1 MLRKLKLYGE
11 LAKFIGHKEFE
22 IKVHNLPQA
31 ISFLRNN
38 FPEVESYMNPKYYQ
52 VKIGDYQ
59 INKDEL
65 NFPIGQQDIHII
77 PVISG
82 AGGDTFNSILIGGL
96 LIGASFFFP
105 GAGLFGTQS
114 FSGALAAGSQS
125 AIPFVGATGV
135 AGGTVGTL
143 IGTGLSAIGAGLVL
157 QGVGNMLYPTQ
168 DIGFEDN
175 PQISFNFAGTQNT
188 ARAGTPVP
196 IVYGEIF
203 TGSVVISGDIDTE
216 AVQV

>member
-31 ISFLRNN
+31 ISFLVNN
-38 FPEVESYMNPKYYQ
+38 FPGVEAYMNPKLYQ
-52 VKIGDYQ
+52 VRIGNYEINENEIDY
-59 INKDEL
+59 
-65 NFPIGQQDIHII
+65 PIGQQDIHIV

-82 AGGDTFNSILIGGL
+82 AGGGLGRILSGAL

-105 GAGLFGTQS
+105 GAGLFGTYGIG
-114 FSGALAAGSQS
+114 GAAAG
-125 AIPFVGATGV
+125 
-135 AGGTVGTL
+135 AGIGTT
-143 IGTGLSAIGAGLVL
+143 IGTGLSAIGAGLL
-157 QGVGNMLYPTQ
+157 ISGVSEMLFPTQ
-168 DIGFEDN
+168 TTEFEDN

-188 ARAGTPVP
+188 SRAGTPIP

-203 TGSVVISGDIDTE
+203 TGSVVISGDVDT
-216 AVQV
+216 VQVDG

>member
-11 LAKFIGHKEFE
+11 LATFVGHKEFE
-22 IKVHNLPQA
+22 IQVHNLPQA
-31 ISFLRNN
+31 ISFLVNN
-38 FPEVESYMNPKYYQ
+38 FPQVEKYMNPNHYL
-52 VKIGDYQ
+52 VKVGNYEITENEIHD
-59 INKDEL
+59 
-65 NFPIGQQDIHII
+65 PIGQQDIHII

-82 AGGDTFNSILIGGL
+82 AGGDTFNTILLGAA

-105 GAGLFGTQS
+105 GAGLFGTVS
-114 FSGALAAGSQS
+114 TSGQIAAGTTL
-125 AIPFVGATGV
+125 TGFT

-143 IGTGLSAIGAGLVL
+143 IGTGISAIGAGLVL

-168 DIGFEDN
+168 DPSFEDN
-175 PQISFNFAGTQNT
+175 PQISFNFSGTQNT

-203 TGSVVISGDIDTE
+203 TGSVVISGDVDTE
-216 AVQV
+216 AVQA

>member
-22 IKVHNLPQA
+22 IKVHSLHQA
-31 ISFLRNN
+31 ISFLVNN
-38 FPEVESYMNPKYYQ
+38 FPGVEAYMTPKLYQ
-52 VKIGDYQ
+52 VRIGNYEISEDEIDY
-59 INKDEL
+59 
-65 NFPIGQQDIHII
+65 PIGQQDIHIV

-82 AGGDTFNSILIGGL
+82 AGRGFGRFLLGGL

-105 GAGLFGTQS
+105 GAGLFGTTGLL
-114 FSGALAAGSQS
+114 GAGAAG
-125 AIPFVGATGV
+125 
-135 AGGTVGTL
+135 AGIGTA

-157 QGVGNMLYPTQ
+157 SGVSEMLYPTQ
-168 DIGFEDN
+168 TPQFEDS

-203 TGSVVISGDIDTE
+203 TGSVVISGDVDTV
-216 AVQV
+216 AVNA

>member
-31 ISFLRNN
+31 ISFLVNN
-38 FPEVESYMNPKYYQ
+38 FPGVEAYMNPKLYQ
-52 VKIGDYQ
+52 VRIGNYE
-59 INKDEL
+59 INKDEI
-65 NFPIGQQDIHII
+65 NYPIGQQDIHIV

-82 AGGDTFNSILIGGL
+82 AGGGFGRFLTGAF

-105 GAGLFGTQS
+105 GAGLFGTVS
-114 FSGALAAGSQS
+114 TAGKLAAGATSFGGFVAGS
-125 AIPFVGATGV
+125 AI
-135 AGGTVGTL
+135 GTA
-143 IGTGLSAIGAGLVL
+143 IGTGLSAIGAGLL
-157 QGVGNMLYPTQ
+157 LSGVSEMLYPTQ
-168 DIGFEDN
+168 TPEFEDN
-175 PQISFNFAGTQNT
+175 PQISFSFSGTQNT

-203 TGSVVISGDIDTE
+203 TGSVVISGDVDTV
-216 AVQV
+216 AVQA

>member
-22 IKVHNLPQA
+22 IQVHSLPQA
-31 ISFLRNN
+31 ISFLVNN
-38 FPEVESYMNPKYYQ
+38 FPEVEAYMNSKYYQ
-52 VKIGDYQ
+52 VKVGNYEITKDQ
-59 INKDEL
+59 IHD
-65 NFPIGQQDIHII
+65 PIGQQDIHIV

-82 AGGDTFNSILIGGL
+82 AGGDSFGQILLGGL

-105 GAGLFGTQS
+105 GAGLF
-114 FSGALAAGSQS
+114 
-125 AIPFVGATGV
+125 
-135 AGGTVGTL
+135 AGGSAAAQAAAAASPGLALVGTG
-143 IGTGLSAIGAGLVL
+143 ISAIGAGLIL
-157 QGVGNMLYPTQ
+157 QGVGNILYPTQ
-168 DIGFEDN
+168 DPSFEDN
-175 PQISFNFAGTQNT
+175 PQISFSFSGTQNT

-203 TGSVVISGDIDTE
+203 TGSVVISGDVDTI

>member
-11 LAKFIGHKEFE
+11 LAKFVGHKEFE
-22 IKVHNLPQA
+22 IQVHNLPQA
-31 ISFLRNN
+31 ISFLVNN
-38 FPEVESYMNPKYYQ
+38 FPEVEKYMNPKHYL
-52 VKIGDYQ
+52 VKVGNYEITENEIHD
-59 INKDEL
+59 
-65 NFPIGQQDIHII
+65 PIGQQDIHII

-82 AGGDTFNSILIGGL
+82 AGGDTFNTILLGAA

-105 GAGLFGTQS
+105 GAGLFGTVS
-114 FSGALAAGSQS
+114 TSGQIAAGTTL
-125 AIPFVGATGV
+125 TGFT

-143 IGTGLSAIGAGLVL
+143 IGTGLSAIGAGLIL
-157 QGVGNMLYPTQ
+157 QGVGNILYPTE
-168 DIGFEDN
+168 DPSFEDN
-175 PQISFNFAGTQNT
+175 PQISFNFSGTQNT

-216 AVQV
+216 AVQA

>member
-31 ISFLRNN
+31 ISFLVNN
-38 FPEVESYMNPKYYQ
+38 FPGVEAYMNPKLYQ
-52 VKIGDYQ
+52 VRIGNYE
-59 INKDEL
+59 INKDEIDY
-65 NFPIGQQDIHII
+65 PIGQQDIHIV

-82 AGGDTFNSILIGGL
+82 AGGGFGRFLTGAF

-105 GAGLFGTQS
+105 GAGLFGTKS
-114 FSGALAAGSQS
+114 FLGAQ
-125 AIPFVGATGV
+125 V
-135 AGGTVGTL
+135 AGAGIGTA

-157 QGVGNMLYPTQ
+157 SGVSEMLYPTQ
-168 DIGFEDN
+168 QPTFEDN
-175 PQISFNFAGTQNT
+175 PQISFSFSGTQNT

-203 TGSVVISGDIDTE
+203 TGSVVISGDVDTV
-216 AVQV
+216 AVQA

>member
-11 LAKFIGHKEFE
+11 LATFVGHKEFE
-22 IKVHNLPQA
+22 IQVHNLPQA
-31 ISFLRNN
+31 ISFLVNN
-38 FPEVESYMNPKYYQ
+38 FPQVEKYMNPNHYL
-52 VKIGDYQ
+52 VKVGNYEITENEIHD
-59 INKDEL
+59 
-65 NFPIGQQDIHII
+65 PIGQQDIHII

-82 AGGDTFNSILIGGL
+82 AGGDTFNTILLGAA

-105 GAGLFGTQS
+105 GEGLFGTVS
-114 FSGALAAGSQS
+114 TSGQIAAGTTL
-125 AIPFVGATGV
+125 TGFT

-143 IGTGLSAIGAGLVL
+143 IGTGISAIGAGLVL

-168 DIGFEDN
+168 DPSFEDN
-175 PQISFNFAGTQNT
+175 PQISFNFSGTQNT

-203 TGSVVISGDIDTE
+203 TGSVVISGDVDTE
-216 AVQV
+216 AVQA

>member
-11 LAKFIGHKEFE
+11 LASFVGHKEFE
-22 IKVHNLPQA
+22 IEVHNLPQA

-52 VKIGDYQ
+52 VKIGNYE
-59 INKDEL
+59 ISKDEL
-65 NFPIGQQDIHII
+65 DFPIGQQDIHIV

-82 AGGDTFNSILIGGL
+82 AGSGFRNILIGGL

-105 GAGLFGTQS
+105 GAGLFGKTS
-114 FSGALAAGSQS
+114 FLGAAAG
-125 AIPFVGATGV
+125 TGL
-135 AGGTVGTL
+135 GTA
-143 IGTGLSAIGAGLVL
+143 IGTGLSAIGAGLIL
-157 QGVGNMLYPTQ
+157 QGVGEMLYPTQ
-168 DIGFEDN
+168 DPTFEDN
-175 PQISFNFAGTQNT
+175 PQISFNFSGTQNT
-188 ARAGTPVP
+188 GRAGTPVP

-203 TGSVVISGDIDTE
+203 TGSVVISGDVDTE

>member
-11 LAKFIGHKEFE
+11 LATFVGHKEFE
-22 IKVHNLPQA
+22 IQVHNLPQA
-31 ISFLRNN
+31 ISFLINN
-38 FPEVESYMNPKYYQ
+38 FPQVEKYMNPKHYL
-52 VKIGDYQ
+52 VKVGNYEITENEIHD
-59 INKDEL
+59 
-65 NFPIGQQDIHII
+65 PIGQQDIHII

-82 AGGDTFNSILIGGL
+82 AGGDTFNTILLGAA

-105 GAGLFGTQS
+105 GAGLFGTQ
-114 FSGALAAGSQS
+114 
-125 AIPFVGATGV
+125 AIGATGA
-135 AGGTVGTL
+135 AGLAGTGVGTL
-143 IGTGLSAIGAGLVL
+143 IGTGISAIGAGLIL
-157 QGVGNMLYPTQ
+157 QGIGNILYPVEDPT
-168 DIGFEDN
+168 FEDN

-216 AVQV
+216 AVQA

>member
-11 LAKFIGHKEFE
+11 LADFIGHKEFE
-22 IKVHNLPQA
+22 IKVDSLPQA

-38 FPEVESYMNPKYYQ
+38 FPEVEKYMSPKYYQ
-52 VKIGDYQ
+52 VKIGNYEITENEIHD
-59 INKDEL
+59 
-65 NFPIGQQDIHII
+65 PIGQQDIHII

-82 AGGDTFNSILIGGL
+82 AGGDTFQTILFGAA

-105 GAGLFGTQS
+105 GGGLFSYYS
-114 FSGALAAGSQS
+114 FSGVSAG
-125 AIPFVGATGV
+125 
-135 AGGTVGTL
+135 AGIGTL

-157 QGVGNMLYPTQ
+157 QGIGNILYPVEDPT
-168 DIGFEDN
+168 FEDN

-203 TGSVVISGDIDTE
+203 TGSVVISGDVDTE
-216 AVQV
+216 AVQA

>member
-11 LAKFIGHKEFE
+11 LATFVGHKEFE
-22 IKVHNLPQA
+22 IQVHNLPQA
-31 ISFLRNN
+31 ISFLVNN
-38 FPEVESYMNPKYYQ
+38 FPQVEKFMNPNHYL
-52 VKIGDYQ
+52 VKVGNYEITENEIHD
-59 INKDEL
+59 
-65 NFPIGQQDIHII
+65 PIGQQDIHII

-82 AGGDTFNSILIGGL
+82 AGGDTFNTILLGAA

-105 GAGLFGTQS
+105 GAGLFGTVS
-114 FSGALAAGSQS
+114 TSGQIAAGTTL
-125 AIPFVGATGV
+125 TGFT

-143 IGTGLSAIGAGLVL
+143 IGTGISAIGAGLVL

-168 DIGFEDN
+168 DPSFEDN
-175 PQISFNFAGTQNT
+175 PQISFNFSGTQNT

-203 TGSVVISGDIDTE
+203 TGSVVISGDVDTE
-216 AVQV
+216 AVQA

>member
-11 LAKFIGHKEFE
+11 LATFVGHKEFE
-22 IKVHNLPQA
+22 IQVHNLPQA
-31 ISFLRNN
+31 ISFLVNN
-38 FPEVESYMNPKYYQ
+38 FPEVEKYMNPKHYL
-52 VKIGDYQ
+52 VKVGNYEITENEIHD
-59 INKDEL
+59 
-65 NFPIGQQDIHII
+65 PIGQQDIHII

-82 AGGDTFNSILIGGL
+82 AGGDTFNTILLGAA

-105 GAGLFGTQS
+105 GAGLFGTVS
-114 FSGALAAGSQS
+114 TSGQIAAGTTL
-125 AIPFVGATGV
+125 TGFT

-143 IGTGLSAIGAGLVL
+143 IGTGISAIGAGLIL
-157 QGVGNMLYPTQ
+157 QGVGNILYPTQ
-168 DIGFEDN
+168 DPSFEDN

-216 AVQV
+216 AVQA

>member
-11 LAKFIGHKEFE
+11 LATFVGHKEFE
-22 IKVHNLPQA
+22 IQVHNLPQA
-31 ISFLRNN
+31 ISFLVNN
-38 FPEVESYMNPKYYQ
+38 FPQVEKYMNPKHYL
-52 VKIGDYQ
+52 VKVGNYEITENEIHD
-59 INKDEL
+59 
-65 NFPIGQQDIHII
+65 PIGQQDIHII

-82 AGGDTFNSILIGGL
+82 AGGDTFNTILLGAA

-105 GAGLFGTQS
+105 GAGLFGTVS
-114 FSGALAAGSQS
+114 TSGQIAAGTTL
-125 AIPFVGATGV
+125 TGFT

-143 IGTGLSAIGAGLVL
+143 IGTGISAIGAGLVL

-168 DIGFEDN
+168 DPSFEDN
-175 PQISFNFAGTQNT
+175 PQISFNFSGTQNT

-203 TGSVVISGDIDTE
+203 TGSVVISGDVDTE
-216 AVQV
+216 AVQA

>member
-11 LAKFIGHKEFE
+11 LATFVGHKEFE
-22 IKVHNLPQA
+22 IQVHNLPQA
-31 ISFLRNN
+31 ISFLVNN
-38 FPEVESYMNPKYYQ
+38 FPEVEKYMNPKHYL
-52 VKIGDYQ
+52 VKVGNYEITENEIHD
-59 INKDEL
+59 
-65 NFPIGQQDIHII
+65 PIGQQDIHII

-82 AGGDTFNSILIGGL
+82 AGGDTFNTILLGAA

-105 GAGLFGTQS
+105 GAGLFGTQ
-114 FSGALAAGSQS
+114 
-125 AIPFVGATGV
+125 AIGATGA
-135 AGGTVGTL
+135 AGLAGTGIGTL
-143 IGTGLSAIGAGLVL
+143 IGTGISAIGAGLVL
-157 QGVGNMLYPTQ
+157 QGIGNILYPVEDPT
-168 DIGFEDN
+168 FEDN

-216 AVQV
+216 AVQA

>member
-11 LAKFIGHKEFE
+11 LAKFVGHKEFE
-22 IKVHNLPQA
+22 IKVHSLPQA
-31 ISFLRNN
+31 ISFLINN
-38 FPEVESYMNPKYYQ
+38 FPEVEAYMNPKLYQ
-52 VKIGDYQ
+52 VKIGNYE
-59 INKDEL
+59 INKDEI
-65 NFPIGQQDIHII
+65 NYPIGQQDIHIV

-82 AGGDTFNSILIGGL
+82 AGGGFGRFLTGAF

-105 GAGLFGTQS
+105 GAGLFGTTGLL
-114 FSGALAAGSQS
+114 GAGAAG
-125 AIPFVGATGV
+125 
-135 AGGTVGTL
+135 AGIGTA

-157 QGVGNMLYPTQ
+157 QGVGEMLYPTQ
-168 DIGFEDN
+168 TPEFEDN
-175 PQISFNFAGTQNT
+175 PQISFNFSGTQNT

-203 TGSVVISGDIDTE
+203 TGSVIISGDVDTE